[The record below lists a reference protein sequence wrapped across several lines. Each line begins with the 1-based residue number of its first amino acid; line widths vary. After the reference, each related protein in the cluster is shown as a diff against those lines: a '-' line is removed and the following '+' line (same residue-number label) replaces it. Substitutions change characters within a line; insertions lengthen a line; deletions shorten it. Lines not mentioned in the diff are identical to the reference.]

1 MLFKTKKI
9 NQKYMQK
16 SKKDLA
22 REELEKIYDNKF
34 KWVQAGNAL
43 RNRLG
48 DSLNTNPK
56 FKCILRLSIIG
67 NIGIWLTFISI
78 NF

>member
-1 MLFKTKKI
+1 MFFKIKKI

-34 KWVQAGNAL
+34 KWIQAGNAL
-43 RNRLG
+43 RDRLG
-48 DSLNTNPK
+48 DSLNNNPK
-56 FKCILRLSIIG
+56 LKWILRLSIIG

>member
-1 MLFKTKKI
+1 MLFKIKKI

-16 SKKDLA
+16 SQKDLA

-34 KWVQAGNAL
+34 KWIQAGNAL
-43 RNRLG
+43 RDRLG
-48 DSLNTNPK
+48 DSLNNNPK
-56 FKCILRLSIIG
+56 LKWILRLSIIG

>member
-1 MLFKTKKI
+1 
-9 NQKYMQK
+9 MQK

-43 RNRLG
+43 RNSLG
-48 DSLNTNPK
+48 DSFDYWKYWNLAYFYFNKFLNFYDK
-56 FKCILRLSIIG
+56 K
-67 NIGIWLTFISI
+67 
-78 NF
+78 

>member
-1 MLFKTKKI
+1 MLFKIKKI

-16 SKKDLA
+16 SQQDLA

-34 KWVQAGNAL
+34 KWIQAGNAL
-43 RNRLG
+43 RDRLG
-48 DSLNTNPK
+48 DSLNNNPK
-56 FKCILRLSIIG
+56 LKWILRLSIIG